1 MKQSYCTPTSSLSF
15 LLGSSG
21 YQTAPAT
28 PLSIVGVA
36 YPHYLCGNAWPSNT
50 CIQFMRS
57 RARLSS
63 FIINYFYDI
72 QFKSKENWKVIF
84 NFTLVHYSKLCTRR
98 SCQPLSGAQYN

>member
-36 YPHYLCGNAWPSNT
+36 YPHCLCGNAWPSIT
-50 CIQFMRS
+50 VHAQS
-57 RARLSS
+57 RLSS
-63 FIINYFYDI
+63 FIINYYYDI
-72 QFKSKENWKVIF
+72 QCKTKENWKVIF
-84 NFTLVHYSKLCTRR
+84 N
-98 SCQPLSGAQYN
+98 